1 VETLLDRNHQ
11 PLEQVGPGLAGE
23 PRVPGASPDALE
35 PFREAGALAAGQLTD
50 TPRERRGAHAL
61 RARSLAM
68 RKALRAVIADRS
80 GVTNPANREWLTDNA
95 RLLLTAEK
103 EVREFLLGAREY
115 PAVVNPALANGDAQ
129 PHEHDHGHDQDQD
142 HDAAQDHAH
151 DQNHDHTAPPATLTR
166 IGVLASAYLDAA
178 SGKFG
183 EETFAAFMNG
193 SQEVHELQLGELW
206 ASRPAL
212 LVALLDR
219 VLAALTQDQ
228 DQLPRAIRS
237 VRRIGEANW
246 KELFEQMSAVDRVL
260 GQEPSGAYWRMD
272 YASRDAYRHIVADL
286 AKHSG
291 KSERDVAAA
300 AVALAESGS
309 LKGDDAA
316 GARRAHVGFY
326 LIDDGIHA
334 LKARIGYRAPFAR
347 RLSDAILARPTTF
360 YLGTIGAATLFIVA
374 ALLNGLTPTPVFAVV
389 FLLLLLPA
397 TQAAVEFVNSLM
409 TALVRSKTLPKLDFS
424 DGIPADCTTLVAV
437 PALLLNETH
446 VHELVMDLE
455 IRYLANDDPQ
465 LYFAL
470 LTDSPDAHQPTEQ
483 RRDLV
488 QLAEQLIQE
497 LNARYGADGRSPF
510 YLFHRD
516 HVYNPS
522 EGRWMGWERKRG
534 KILDLNRLLRGAFDS
549 FPVKVGDLSV
559 LPGIRYVITLDSDT
573 QLPRDTA
580 LKLVGTIAH
589 PLNRAVLDASTK
601 QVVEGYG
608 ILQPRVGVS
617 TQSAAS
623 SWLARLLAGQT
634 GFDIYTCAVSDV
646 YQDLFGEG
654 SFTGKGIYD
663 VDAFRD
669 ALEHR
674 FPENALLSHDLI
686 EGVFARAALVSDIEL
701 IDDYPTHFIAYSRR
715 KHRWMR
721 GDWQILR
728 WLMTKVPDSKGQVV
742 ENSIS
747 AISRWKIVD
756 NLRRSLFEPATLL
769 LLLAGWFVLPEPAYV
784 WTLVSVAMLLMPAY
798 AHLVVSVANAPWGHR
813 GFGAWA
819 KDTVKAFGREHLL
832 IVLHVTYLLHDALLA
847 IDAIVR
853 SLARVFVTR
862 QRLLE
867 WETAAEAQSS
877 SRRKGAADVYL
888 EWGPFLAI
896 AIAVALW
903 IVRPAAMPTAAP
915 VLVLWTAARALAIW
929 LGRAPRN
936 ATVNLTAEDDRLL
949 RAHAVRIWRFF
960 REFGQERSNWL
971 VPDHI
976 TECGTIAERI
986 SPTNLGFLLN
996 ARIAAVHMGYLTV
1009 PEFARHTA
1017 NTLEAAR
1024 KMPTYKG
1031 HFPNWVGTDHFQ
1043 ALDPL
1048 FLSTVDSGNLA
1059 ACLWTLK
1066 QAALTFSRETADDK
1080 APGNTAPDNEALW
1093 RGIRDMAAVI
1103 GENSHEPAAHALSEC
1118 LLHFHGDW
1126 KAALPQLEEVARR
1139 FAAHA
1144 TGDTRWWADELI
1156 TRMERA
1162 RAWLET
1168 GLTPAVSEDLQ
1179 RIASVADEMVADMD
1193 FSFLYNQ
1200 RKKVLSIGYDVKAEK
1215 VDKSTYD
1222 LLASEARIAN
1232 FVAIAKG
1239 DVPQESWFHLGRTHV
1254 EARGERVLA
1263 SWTGTLFEYL
1273 MPALWMRHHPRTIM
1287 RDSMRAVVRLQQTF
1301 VRWRAIPWGISES
1314 GCVTADGAPYG
1325 YAAFGLPDLALKQM
1339 DPKAL
1344 VVSPYSTF
1352 LALMVDPRAALANLR
1367 HMDRLG
1373 WRGRYGLVEAAD
1385 YSDGAPQLVESWMA
1399 HHQGMSL
1406 LAVCN
1411 VVCGNVLHR
1420 DFHAEPLVQ
1429 ATELLLHER
1438 VPRGALVNA
1447 EKPLVVPSNAT
1458 VPDESAA

>member
-1 VETLLDRNHQ
+1 VETLLDPHH
-11 PLEQVGPGLAGE
+11 LL
-23 PRVPGASPDALE
+23 LE
-35 PFREAGALAAGQLTD
+35 PNGPAPAGDPRDAGAAPDDVLGPVRDAGALAASHLRE
-50 TPRERRGAHAL
+50 TPRERRRSHVL
-61 RARSLAM
+61 RARSVAL

-80 GVTNPANREWLTDNA
+80 AVTNPANREWLTDNV

-103 EVREFLLGAREY
+103 EVREFLLAAREY
-115 PAVVNPALANGDAQ
+115 PAVAN
-129 PHEHDHGHDQDQD
+129 
-142 HDAAQDHAH
+142 DAARDHAGE
-151 DQNHDHTAPPATLTR
+151 PVSLTR
-166 IGVLASAYLDAA
+166 IGVLASAYLDAVA
-178 SGKFG
+178 GKFG
-183 EETFAAFMNG
+183 EETFAAFMNAA
-193 SQEVHELQLGELW
+193 QEVHELELGELW

-212 LVALLDR
+212 LVALLER
-219 VLAALTQDQ
+219 VVAAVAQDQ
-228 DQLPRAIRS
+228 DQLPRVIRS

-246 KELFEQMSAVDRVL
+246 KELFEQISAVDRTL
-260 GQEPSGAYWRMD
+260 GEEPSGAYWRMD
-272 YASRDAYRHIVADL
+272 YATRDTYRRVVGDL
-286 AKHSG
+286 AKFSSL
-291 KSERDVAAA
+291 SERQVAAA
-300 AVALAESGS
+300 AVAMAESGS
-309 LKGDDAA
+309 LKGSDDVASE
-316 GARRAHVGFY
+316 RRAHVGFY
-326 LIDDGIHA
+326 LIDRGIDA
-334 LKARIGYRAPFAR
+334 LKARVGYRPPFVR
-347 RLSDAILARPTTF
+347 RLSDAILARPTIF
-360 YLGTIGAATLFIVA
+360 YLGGIAAATLFIVGV
-374 ALLNGLTPTPVFAVV
+374 LLNGLEPAPAFIAV

-397 TQAAVEFVNSLM
+397 TQAAVEFINSLM

-424 DGIPADCTTLVAV
+424 DGIPADCATLVAV

-455 IRYLANDDPQ
+455 IRYLANRDPQ

-488 QLAEQLIQE
+488 QLGERLIQE

-549 FPVKVGDLSV
+549 FPVKVGDLTV
-559 LPGIRYVITLDSDT
+559 LPRIRYVITLDSDT

-728 WLMTKVPDSKGQVV
+728 WLMTRVPDSKGQVV

-756 NLRRSLFEPATLL
+756 NLRRSLFEPATLV

-847 IDAIVR
+847 TDAIVR

-896 AIAVALW
+896 AITVALW

-936 ATVNLTAEDDRLL
+936 ARVNLTAEDDRLL

-976 TECGTIAERI
+976 CEDGTVAERI

-1017 NTLEAAR
+1017 NTLDAAS

-1031 HFPNWVGTDHFQ
+1031 HFPNWIGTDRFQ

-1066 QAALTFSRETADDK
+1066 QAALTFSRETQHDVA
-1080 APGNTAPDNEALW
+1080 AGSEALW

-1103 GENSHEPAAHALSEC
+1103 GENSQEPAAHALSEC

-1162 RAWLET
+1162 RVWLET
-1168 GLTPAVSEDLQ
+1168 GLTPEVNADLQ
-1179 RIASVADEMVADMD
+1179 RIAGVADEMVADMD
-1193 FSFLYNQ
+1193 FSFLYNA
-1200 RKKVLSIGYDVKAEK
+1200 RKKVLSIGYDVKTEK

-1239 DVPQESWFHLGRTHV
+1239 DVPQESWFHLGRAHV

-1314 GCVTADGAPYG
+1314 GCVTTDGAPYG

-1339 DPKAL
+1339 DPQAL

-1385 YSDGAPQLVESWMA
+1385 YSDGAPRLVESWMA

-1420 DFHAEPLVQ
+1420 AFHAEPLVQ

-1458 VPDESAA
+1458 VPTVPDESAA